1 MSTYYQIFGGK
12 INVVTSDPSNP
23 IEGQVFYNTTSEV
36 LKYSSIQDGAWASGG
51 NLSTARIR
59 AAFTGTQTAA
69 VLAGGTPGPSQSATE
84 EYDGTSWS
92 SGGNLGTARQ
102 ELGGATLAP
111 QTASLAFGGEPTT
124 TSTEEYD
131 GTSWTSGGSLP
142 AARQNFTNGAGT
154 QTSALCSG
162 GQVGPIDGAFAQ
174 ALEYD
179 GSSWSNGGSLSQ
191 ARFSSGITGSQTAA
205 LHIAGT
211 SNSTTY
217 AVTEEYDGTSWTS
230 GGTYPAVTS
239 QNAAAG
245 TQTAALAFGGVT
257 PAPATPSATFKYDG
271 TSFSATANMPQGG
284 TVSGTGTQAS
294 GIATSLGTPANQTI
308 EFTDGPLP
316 VTKTVTG
323 S

>member
-111 QTASLAFGGEPTT
+111 QTASLAFGGEPST

-131 GTSWTSGGSLP
+131 GTSWTGGGSLP
-142 AARQNFTNGAGT
+142 AVRHNFTNGAGT

-162 GQVGPIDGAFAQ
+162 GQPLVGQ

-179 GSSWSNGGSLSQ
+179 GTSWSGGGSLIT

-205 LHIAGT
+205 VHIAGT
-211 SNSTTY
+211 DPGGAYTL
-217 AVTEEYDGTSWTS
+217 TEEYDGTSWSS
-230 GGTYPAVTS
+230 GGTYPAATS
-239 QNAAAG
+239 QLAAAG
-245 TQTAALAFGGVT
+245 TQTAALAFGGYT
-257 PAPATPSATFKYDG
+257 PVPAGNPTATYKYDG
-271 TSFSATANMPQGG
+271 TSFSTTADMPQGG
-284 TVSGTGTQAS
+284 TPGGTGTQAS
-294 GIATSLGTPANQTI
+294 GIGTGLGTPANQTI
-308 EFTDGPLP
+308 EYTDGPAT
-316 VTKTVTG
+316 VTRTVTG